1 MKSRHGAVLLLVA
14 LIGIAGCAMSR
25 HRAQV
30 RQGLLTRGLHREAF
44 VREWGPPSR
53 TFAVRGRDA
62 VLRTDPFSARWE
74 RPVFEVW
81 EYQERA
87 TCLTFDGVRL
97 VSWETGRSDC
107 TPKREPE
114 PPARGKRQ
122 PPPPYPPY
130 PEAPRD

>member
-1 MKSRHGAVLLLVA
+1 MA
-14 LIGIAGCAMSR
+14 R
-25 HRAQV
+25 HREQV

-44 VREWGPPSR
+44 VKEWGPPSR

-62 VLRTDPFSARWE
+62 VLRTYPFSARWE

-81 EYQERA
+81 EYRDRA

-97 VSWETGRSDC
+97 VTWETGRSDC
-107 TPKREPE
+107 TPKPE
-114 PPARGKRQ
+114 AERKERGQRP

-130 PEAPRD
+130 P